1 MARKHRAASYWAH
14 TVFLS
19 VSKDLPMRSRIVL
32 AAAVLGGLVSCL
44 VVTGSRRRR
53 LEQQDPPR
61 TNDGDPVTVASED
74 SFPASDPPAATV
86 TTGST
91 A

>member
-1 MARKHRAASYWAH
+1 VACFVATA
-14 TVFLS
+14 
-19 VSKDLPMRSRIVL
+19 
-32 AAAVLGGLVSCL
+32 
-44 VVTGSRRRR
+44 SRRRR
-53 LEQQDPPR
+53 FDQPDAPPR